1 MFYTSVSSG
10 SSNTA
15 GPVELQPLGSGWHKC
30 SITFGTTLFK
40 RLHKVLAPWSYKK
53 LEQKVSLHQPSFFT
67 HIISSVSQGL
77 WSLLC
82 LGTLLMTVSFISF
95 CSPSSLPPSLEQ
107 NPLGFKQPAAPTF
120 PTRKPHTAFIAGC
133 GYPLGTGLTWM
144 PLNITNWGGRI
155 LQDRGP
161 VCQCTTMLLLTWA
174 MTARELGITQQWGFE
189 ARLSTVAYRAFCS
202 SCSSFGYPLMASPSF
217 GRGEASYYTS
227 ALSNLS
233 SKW

>member
-53 LEQKVSLHQPSFFT
+53 LEQKVSLHQLSFFT

-107 NPLGFKQPAAPTF
+107 NPLGFKQPTAPTF

-133 GYPLGTGLTWM
+133 WLPIGDRVDLNAFKHNKLGRQDFARPRSCLSVHHDAAAYLSHDCKRTRNHPAM
-144 PLNITNWGGRI
+144 RIWGQI
-155 LQDRGP
+155 ID
-161 VCQCTTMLLLTWA
+161 
-174 MTARELGITQQWGFE
+174 
-189 ARLSTVAYRAFCS
+189 
-202 SCSSFGYPLMASPSF
+202 SCL
-217 GRGEASYYTS
+217 
-227 ALSNLS
+227 
-233 SKW
+233 